1 MSNPPANTE
10 QRFNTVRS
18 ASSSSSYDHCTAWRS
33 VWWRSSPRRDPTS
46 SRNRLSRRSRIS
58 VTDIESSREAANS
71 IASGIPSSR
80 WQISTTASSSS
91 TGETP
96 RATAH
101 ARSTNSEAAAESG
114 PVRTSRGGT
123 GQSNSSLIRNPSRLV
138 ARILTVSER
147 AKIELDHVGSR
158 VQHVFAVVEHQQPH
172 DAPSNA
178 AATLSATLSPAC
190 WVMPRTAA
198 TDSGTA
204 AGSLTAASSMTHT
217 PSGKLPAERAA
228 DSSAS
233 RVLPTPPTPVN
244 VTNRC
249 AFSAVSRSAS
259 SASRPTKLVV
269 GRRRFPGV
277 ASSGLQ
283 WWKIGCAGRRRC
295 T

>member
-1 MSNPPANTE
+1 M
-10 QRFNTVRS
+10 RS

-101 ARSTNSEAAAESG
+101 ARSTNSDAAAESG

-147 AKIELDHVGSR
+147 AKIESITSAAASNTCSQLSK
-158 VQHVFAVVEHQQPH
+158 HQQPPTRLQRRGYALGH
-172 DAPSNA
+172 TQSRLLGNAEDCSHGLRYRGRIAHGGKFDDPHSVWEAVRRAGRPIPVRVESCRPPRHRSTSPTDAPSAPFPGRPVQPRGRRSSWSA
-178 AATLSATLSPAC
+178 AE
-190 WVMPRTAA
+190 
-198 TDSGTA
+198 
-204 AGSLTAASSMTHT
+204 GSL
-217 PSGKLPAERAA
+217 
-228 DSSAS
+228 AS
-233 RVLPTPPTPVN
+233 RRRVCNGGKSVRRP
-244 VTNRC
+244 
-249 AFSAVSRSAS
+249 SALHLKQVD
-259 SASRPTKLVV
+259 
-269 GRRRFPGV
+269 RFGDI
-277 ASSGLQ
+277 A
-283 WWKIGCAGRRRC
+283 
-295 T
+295 